1 MNITITEVTRRE
13 LTEAEEKLIF
23 MELNK
28 QRDSWT
34 AFIREGDNYGEDP
47 EEDKFLEG
55 SFDQNIVFETEQVIK
70 DLVKVGKL
78 TVMNEGATTLST
90 ETYVKLDNEEEE
102 SK

>member
-13 LTEAEEKLIF
+13 LTEAEEELIF
-23 MELNK
+23 AELNK

-34 AFIREGDNYGEDP
+34 SFIREGDNYGEDP

-78 TVMNEGATTLST
+78 TIMNEDVTTLST

>member
-1 MNITITEVTRRE
+1 MELTITEVTKRE
-13 LTEAEEKLIF
+13 LTESEEKLIF

-55 SFDQNIVFETEQVIK
+55 SFDQNIVFETELVIK
-70 DLVKVGKL
+70 DLIKEGKF

-90 ETYVKLDNEEEE
+90 ETYVKLR
-102 SK
+102 